1 MEVEKGDINFQGTLG
16 KPESACVFVHVYACA
31 QACTGV
37 YLKLR
42 KE

>member
-31 QACTGV
+31 HTRMRVQSC
-37 YLKLR
+37 R
-42 KE
+42 